1 MKKLALIMLAFV
13 FLVGC
18 GKYSSDA
25 DVTGLP
31 TDMPEDFN
39 ITYEDWIAESNKNI
53 FDTYEGYI
61 QKDLVISGTAK
72 ADYTPSDEVK
82 AEIYSMVRECSL
94 DKIKKNL
101 TSTELAQGDEI
112 TFVEPCT
119 YYKVTFTA
127 LGKTYTVSG
136 DYTMRDYVNKNKDA
150 ENFWNFIVFIRD
162 IYRSTDE
169 YKSLPEAEGGYC

>member
-1 MKKLALIMLAFV
+1 
-13 FLVGC
+13 
-18 GKYSSDA
+18 
-25 DVTGLP
+25 
-31 TDMPEDFN
+31 
-39 ITYEDWIAESNKNI
+39 
-53 FDTYEGYI
+53 
-61 QKDLVISGTAK
+61 
-72 ADYTPSDEVK
+72 
-82 AEIYSMVRECSL
+82 MVRECSL